1 MESSY
6 KKLHLQGSALPPTA
20 SGLSL
25 AKPEVT
31 HFFEHS
37 QPERCNSQP
46 ATCNPQPA
54 TRNSQ
59 PATCNPQPATRNPQH
74 ATCNPQSLGVDAFNK
89 EK

>member
-37 QPERCNSQP
+37 LNKL
-46 ATCNPQPA
+46 
-54 TRNSQ
+54 RNCIHTNDQ
-59 PATCNPQPATRNPQH
+59 
-74 ATCNPQSLGVDAFNK
+74 
-89 EK
+89 